1 MTLPLDLNSLDSDE
15 TFEQLCFRL
24 TRREYPDAIPIA
36 HGSWDGGRDIV
47 RLGRRGGDIVW
58 QCKMTRQNIARIK
71 PKVRES
77 LDALDKMKPIHKWI
91 LCVSVD
97 VSGNFLDWLR
107 NTLLSFPFISQ
118 WEIWGRTEILRRLE
132 NSPDIVEVFFYPIWK
147 SFEQRFRTDD
157 IELVEFE
164 MEHGIGWTSHTKAL
178 LFGQSVG
185 RSSDFVLDITV
196 RNRGTISALINRMRL
211 EVNEVRPV
219 LRGLPGE
226 GLLWPQAVYQ
236 ISLKGG
242 KPDPHPVKLEPPLE
256 VDAGKHARFHVRL
269 TDAGYAWT
277 GFVRVVLGYS
287 GTKELHLPWIHL
299 SA

>member
-1 MTLPLDLNSLDSDE
+1 MKRCFGPWHKKGQPISVGKKPPGYMELGAGEMTLPLDLNSLDSDE

-71 PKVRES
+71 PKIRES
-77 LDALDKMKPIHKWI
+77 LDALDKMQPIHRWI

-97 VSGNFLDWLR
+97 ASGSFLDWLR
-107 NTLLSFPFISQ
+107 NTLVSYPFINQ

-164 MEHGIGWTSHTKAL
+164 MEHGIGW
-178 LFGQSVG
+178 
-185 RSSDFVLDITV
+185 
-196 RNRGTISALINRMRL
+196 
-211 EVNEVRPV
+211 
-219 LRGLPGE
+219 
-226 GLLWPQAVYQ
+226 
-236 ISLKGG
+236 SLKSL
-242 KPDPHPVKLEPPLE
+242 K
-256 VDAGKHARFHVRL
+256 
-269 TDAGYAWT
+269 W
-277 GFVRVVLGYS
+277 S
-287 GTKELHLPWIHL
+287 M
-299 SA
+299 SAKTTA